1 MRNMEYDPYDM
12 AILGKVIEI
21 IDEENAKVDFGGVKK
36 VVKTTLV
43 DVKVGDYVLV
53 HAGYAIKVI
62 KEDEINNDLIE
73 KIKMILSDNR

>member
-1 MRNMEYDPYDM
+1 MEYDPYDM
-12 AILGKVIEI
+12 AVLGKVVEI
-21 IDEENAKVDFGGVKK
+21 IDEENAKVDFGGVKR

-43 DVKVGDYVLV
+43 NVKVGDYVLV

-73 KIKMILSDNR
+73 KINIILSDDNK

>member
-1 MRNMEYDPYDM
+1 MEYDPYDM

-21 IDEENAKVDFGGVKK
+21 VDEENAKVDFGGVKK

>member
-1 MRNMEYDPYDM
+1 MEYDPYDM

>member
-1 MRNMEYDPYDM
+1 MEYDPYDM

-43 DVKVGDYVLV
+43 DVEVGDYVLV

-73 KIKMILSDNR
+73 KIKIILSDNR

>member
-1 MRNMEYDPYDM
+1 MEYDPYDM

-73 KIKMILSDNR
+73 KIKIILSDNR

>member
-1 MRNMEYDPYDM
+1 MEYDPYDM

-73 KIKMILSDNR
+73 KIEMILSDNR

>member
-1 MRNMEYDPYDM
+1 MEYDPYDM

-73 KIKMILSDNR
+73 KIKLILSDNR

>member
-1 MRNMEYDPYDM
+1 MEYDPYDM

-21 IDEENAKVDFGGVKK
+21 VDEENAKVDFGGVKK

-43 DVKVGDYVLV
+43 DVKVGEYVLV